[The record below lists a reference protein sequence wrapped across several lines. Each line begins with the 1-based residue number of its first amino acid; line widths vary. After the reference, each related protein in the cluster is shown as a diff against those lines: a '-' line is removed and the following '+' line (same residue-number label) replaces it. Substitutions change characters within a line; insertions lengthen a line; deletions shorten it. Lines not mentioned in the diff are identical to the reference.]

1 MPKQSFV
8 TEIKY
13 TIWFPIVKM
22 LSTSKQCDL
31 FQFSLV
37 MLKSVY
43 TLAQGDFVLN
53 KLVILHYKIKIIEK
67 IDYIDDIKLMY

>member
-53 KLVILHYKIKIIEK
+53 KLVIVEW
-67 IDYIDDIKLMY
+67 